1 MMALRWLAMPWPCS
15 ALLCASAS
23 AFFTT
28 RIFSASPRALAAT
41 CSRCAALMSFIADFT
56 FASGTMSVTS
66 TDDLVA
72 EAGHVGVEL
81 LLHGSGDAGLAGENL
96 IQRHAGHMAENDLLD
111 IGLDLLHRVGQLV
124 EGIVHFRTD
133 AVLPR
138 NRNGD

>member
-1 MMALRWLAMPWPCS
+1 
-15 ALLCASAS
+15 
-23 AFFTT
+23 
-28 RIFSASPRALAAT
+28 
-41 CSRCAALMSFIADFT
+41 MSFIADFT

-96 IQRHAGHMAENDLLD
+96 IQRHAGHMAENELLD

-124 EGIVHFRTD
+124 EGIVHFFRTD
-133 AVLPR
+133 AVLH
-138 NRNGD
+138 RNGDEDVVLGLGSPWSA